1 MNKMNETPN
10 KMQNYLIMWKKG
22 KNLILKWTEL
32 LTQITVCYA
41 NKKKH
46 LKRNTKVWKLKLIN
60 QINIINLLEI
70 WDVQI
75 EDCVWTLSVSL
86 STMMSL
92 LFVVH
97 VVPFKS
103 KVTPHSLDRKQILD
117 SLLLRASKCNKI
129 EHCCLDFITMHV
141 QWFRLRCGT
150 VGVYIEQKKDSM
162 ETGTMLGNVSIKI
175 CVRFLNLNS
184 NAFTFWFEYTYF

>member
-1 MNKMNETPN
+1 ME
-10 KMQNYLIMWKKG
+10 KKG
-22 KNLILKWTEL
+22 KILILKWTEL

-70 WDVQI
+70 WGVQI
-75 EDCVWTLSVSL
+75 EDYVWTLSVSL

-129 EHCCLDFITMHV
+129 EHCCLDFITMLLSMV
-141 QWFRLRCGT
+141 Q
-150 VGVYIEQKKDSM
+150 I
-162 ETGTMLGNVSIKI
+162 
-175 CVRFLNLNS
+175 
-184 NAFTFWFEYTYF
+184 